1 MKKKGIKFMGTLA
14 IIIAFIAGGAIG
26 CIATA
31 LTSSNSKIQM
41 QEEYGDI
48 IQDLKSNIDDLN
60 VEITSMEKDI
70 ESKDKLLSQQG
81 ATIDYYKTQI
91 DILKKELKELEE
103 ANKTP
108 TEANPKERLPL
119 AITNTIRG
127 MDYRKITNKKSDQYA
142 LQRDCY
148 SNELGIR
155 MYDKYYCTAL
165 GSAYGRDIGDTWHVT
180 LQCGTEFDI
189 IYAEYKDD
197 GTDPNFFGHPDKNY
211 DKENCINILEFVMD
225 TDFVSKE
232 IMMAGMFNKLDIFG
246 GLYGHG
252 GNVIKMEYTGR
263 VWSR

>member
-1 MKKKGIKFMGTLA
+1 MKTKGLKIMETLVIVFA
-14 IIIAFIAGGAIG
+14 VAIG
-26 CIATA
+26 GSIGCAVTA
-31 LTSSNSKIQM
+31 LLTSNSKAQM
-41 QEEYGDI
+41 HKEYGDI
-48 IQDLKSNIDDLN
+48 IQGLKSEIVDLSSEIIDINKELELKDNLIN
-60 VEITSMEKDI
+60 QQEKTI
-70 ESKDKLLSQQG
+70 ESLEEE
-81 ATIDYYKTQI
+81 I
-91 DILKKELKELEE
+91 DILIKELKETNE
-103 ANKTP
+103 TP

-142 LQRDCY
+142 LQKNCY
-148 SNELGIR
+148 SNEIGIR

-180 LQCGTEFDI
+180 LECGTEFDI

-211 DKENCINILEFVMD
+211 DKENCINVLEFVMD
-225 TDFVSKE
+225 VDFVSRE
-232 IMMAGMFNKLDIFG
+232 VMLAGTFTKLDIFG

-252 GNVIKMEYTGR
+252 GNIVKMEYTGR